1 MNHVGAGMIK
11 TFLPIILV
19 LALTGY
25 WAYPDIAPRF
35 TTVPA
40 RVYQVT
46 LTAMVSMTGNNL
58 LTSNITL
65 LNTATLSTAAAQA
78 LHTQPQSLTFLRIT
92 SSQGTVYASLNW
104 NPNQGGEQIIT
115 FSRLIVPISDPNGLA
130 TFYYHDYTGVETA
143 LGTH

>member
-1 MNHVGAGMIK
+1 MLK
-11 TFLPIILV
+11 TFLPIILI

-46 LTAMVSMTGNNL
+46 LQAIVSLAGDNAV
-58 LTSNITL
+58 TSNITL
-65 LNTATLSTAAAQA
+65 LNQATLSTVAAQA

-92 SSQGTVYASLNW
+92 SSQGTVYASVNW
-104 NPNQGGEQIIT
+104 NPGLGGEQVVT
-115 FSRLIVPISDPNGLA
+115 FSRVLVPIIDPNSQA
-130 TFYYHDYTGVETA
+130 TFYYHDYNGVETS

>member
-1 MNHVGAGMIK
+1 MIK
-11 TFLPIILV
+11 TFLPIILI

-46 LTAMVSMTGNNL
+46 LQAVVSMAGDNAV
-58 LTSNITL
+58 TSNITL
-65 LNTATLSTAAAQA
+65 LNQATLSSAAAQA

-92 SSQGTVYASLNW
+92 SSQGTIYASVNW
-104 NPNQGGEQIIT
+104 NPNQPGEQMIT
-115 FSRLIVPISDPNGLA
+115 FSRIIVPISDPDGLA
-130 TFYYHDYTGVETA
+130 TFYYHDYNGVETS

>member
-1 MNHVGAGMIK
+1 MLK

-19 LALTGY
+19 LAITGY

-46 LTAMVSMTGNNL
+46 LTAIVSMSGNNAV
-58 LTSNITL
+58 TSNITL
-65 LNTATLSTAAAQA
+65 LNQATLSAVAAQA

-92 SSQGTVYASLNW
+92 SSQGTVYASVNW

-115 FSRLIVPISDPNGLA
+115 FSRILVPITDPNSLA
-130 TFYYHDYTGVETA
+130 TFYYHDYNGVETS

>member
-1 MNHVGAGMIK
+1 MLKAFTPMI
-11 TFLPIILV
+11 LI

-25 WAYPDIAPRF
+25 WAYPAMAARF

-46 LTAMVSMTGNNL
+46 LEAVVSLSGDNAVV
-58 LTSNITL
+58 SNITL
-65 LNTATLSTAAAQA
+65 LNQATLSTVAAQA

-92 SSQGTVYASLNW
+92 SSQGTVYASVNW
-104 NPNQGGEQIIT
+104 NPNIGGEQVIT
-115 FSRLIVPISDPNGLA
+115 FSRILVPITDPNSQA
-130 TFYYHDYTGVETA
+130 TFYYHDYNGVETS

>member
-1 MNHVGAGMIK
+1 MIK
-11 TFLPIILV
+11 TFLPIILI

-46 LTAMVSMTGNNL
+46 LQAVVSMAGDNAVA
-58 LTSNITL
+58 SNITL
-65 LNTATLSTAAAQA
+65 LNQATLSSAAARA

-92 SSQGTVYASLNW
+92 SSQGTIYASVNW
-104 NPNQGGEQIIT
+104 NPNQPGEQMIT
-115 FSRLIVPISDPNGLA
+115 FSRIIVPISDPDGLA
-130 TFYYHDYTGVETA
+130 TFYYHDYNGVETS
-143 LGTH
+143 LG

>member
-1 MNHVGAGMIK
+1 MLK
-11 TFLPIILV
+11 TFLPIVLV

-46 LTAMVSMTGNNL
+46 LTAIVSMSGNNAV
-58 LTSNITL
+58 TSNITL
-65 LNTATLSTAAAQA
+65 LNRATLSIVAAQA

-92 SSQGTVYASLNW
+92 SSQGTVYASVNW

-115 FSRLIVPISDPNGLA
+115 FSRIIVPITDPNSQA
-130 TFYYHDYTGVETA
+130 TFYYHDYNGIETS